1 MTYKIGSQTLVNT
14 AALVANGRG
23 NERDKFFPKDNTVS
37 IQVGEGES
45 PVEIHRRF
53 LLEAAS
59 QAGLDGTI
67 QQAEFVAKYIGK
79 SLDFANF
86 ADDPSKN
93 DGAAVKQG
101 ELVKGTASYT
111 LNNEQVKYLKQLQ
124 TQYVADGGKLRRGK
138 SYSAPQPLASAQTN
152 PKQFNAG
159 AVVKINLQKLADQAE
174 VLTSKIGLPTDPN
187 ELKSFFVNLSNAPN
201 LSREDDALL
210 ALIKSAYAGGNLN
223 MTHFQEIL
231 SLAKEAG
238 VKVQNLQVTGNS
250 ARFDLS
256 AADVLKVKIARI
268 SVQEKANRVERIYR
282 DAMDNNEISAFI
294 SGIVKGGYNSAVGT
308 IGLITDLPGTMNALW
323 QIVSNPVE
331 TFNALYKELGE
342 TWEEFK
348 NAPSN
353 KKSEMV
359 GELVGSA
366 IVEILLGKGIGKAG
380 SILAKTKTGAELLE
394 KAKTVKL
401 ATTAKVAETFS
412 DEAAALASQR
422 AKQRLATQLYS
433 GIPADVLANMAV
445 VAGNKVKNGA
455 VKFAEFSTQMVDD
468 FGEKVKPY
476 LEKMY
481 REKMTELG
489 LTDKIDEIGI
499 ENLKFRIPKAGTPE
513 HKKLRWSEYEAKNL
527 NNPKKL
533 SYETWSKVYD
543 VNMQQARK
551 STLAVKAYREKIGWG
566 DMEVTVDVE
575 PNISRRLDIADV
587 NAKKAIEHKTGYIS
601 LDKDIKWELDRD
613 KKLIKQGWSIT
624 WHFEGTASKPLIEA
638 LKKAGINVTYK

>member
-1 MTYKIGSQTLVNT
+1 MTYKIGGQTLVNT

-23 NERDKFFPKDNTVS
+23 NERDKFFPKNNTVS

-59 QAGLDGTI
+59 QAGLDGTN
-67 QQAEFVAKYIGK
+67 QQTEFVAKYIGK

-111 LNNEQVKYLKQLQ
+111 LDNEQVKYLKQLQ
-124 TQYVADGGKLRRGK
+124 TQYVADGRKLRRGK

-223 MTHFQEIL
+223 ITHFQEIL

-282 DAMDNNEISAFI
+282 DAMNNNEISAFVRGVI
-294 SGIVKGGYNSAVGT
+294 AGGYKSAAGT
-308 IGLITDLPGTMNALW
+308 VGLITDLPGTMQALW

-342 TWEEFK
+342 TWDEFK
-348 NAPSN
+348 NAPPN

-359 GELVGSA
+359 GELVGAA

-380 SILAKTKTGAELLE
+380 SILARTKTGTEILE
-394 KAKTVKL
+394 KAKAVKL
-401 ATTAKVAETFS
+401 ATTAKAAETFS

-445 VAGNKVKNGA
+445 FAGNKIKNGA
-455 VKFAEFSTQMVDD
+455 VKFGEFSRLMVDE
-468 FGEKVKPY
+468 FGEKVRPKM
-476 LEKMY
+476 LELY
-481 REKMTELG
+481 QESFEKVFGRRKDLTLDELLG
-489 LTDKIDEIGI
+489 GHTIERHVGKSDNWLRKRLTDDFGI
-499 ENLKFRIPKAGTPE
+499 PSASTFTN
-513 HKKLRWSEYEAKNL
+513 EAIANR
-527 NNPKKL
+527 
-533 SYETWSKVYD
+533 TI
-543 VNMQQARK
+543 ARF
-551 STLAVKAYREKIGWG
+551 VKEKREAIEEWLESGKHRL
-566 DMEVTVDVE
+566 DVE
-575 PNISRRLDIADV
+575 FEMNEPVGRVLTRGKGNASNSKPIETDKVIISIIR
-587 NAKKAIEHKTGYIS
+587 NNTP
-601 LDKDIKWELDRD
+601 
-613 KKLIKQGWSIT
+613 QGWHVNTSFPIDPKGGFR
-624 WHFEGTASKPLIEA
+624 W
-638 LKKAGINVTYK
+638 